1 MSLSK
6 KHYKKIAEL
15 IGKHTVKP
23 NLKTETNVNFIAY
36 GFVWDLAKYFIEDS
50 KKKPEGFRFKP
61 ETFYDAI
68 NKESINADFDAINKS
83 MIKINLDTIKENKIL
98 KSKVKTYEADIL
110 KGAYDKDNYVY
121 RDNCHC
127 VKCEQQRLEANRK
140 KLRSANDLKGTTKLF

>member
-1 MSLSK
+1 MGTEGGEIIMSLSK

-98 KSKVKTYEADIL
+98 KSKVKTYEADIN
-110 KGAYDKDNYVY
+110 KKYNIPI
-121 RDNCHC
+121 
-127 VKCEQQRLEANRK
+127 VKTDEAVNEIMDDMLSIENPK
-140 KLRSANDLKGTTKLF
+140 AIK

>member
-50 KKKPEGFRFKP
+50 KNKPEGFRFKP
-61 ETFYDAI
+61 HTFYEAI
-68 NKESINADFDAINKS
+68 NKESIQADFDAINKS
-83 MIKINLDTIKENKIL
+83 MIKINLNNVTESEGN
-98 KSKVKTYEADIL
+98 
-110 KGAYDKDNYVY
+110 
-121 RDNCHC
+121 
-127 VKCEQQRLEANRK
+127 
-140 KLRSANDLKGTTKLF
+140 

>member
-98 KSKVKTYEADIL
+98 KSKVKTYEADIEEVN
-110 KGAYDKDNYVY
+110 KEKYKAS
-121 RDNCHC
+121 
-127 VKCEQQRLEANRK
+127 
-140 KLRSANDLKGTTKLF
+140 LRSANDLKGTIKLF

>member
-15 IGKHTVKP
+15 IGKHTVKIE
-23 NLKTETNVNFIAY
+23 NKMCNFISY

-68 NKESINADFDAINKS
+68 RLEHSQ
-83 MIKINLDTIKENKIL
+83 KENFAII
-98 KSKVKTYEADIL
+98 KVDLNNVTESE
-110 KGAYDKDNYVY
+110 DK
-121 RDNCHC
+121 
-127 VKCEQQRLEANRK
+127 
-140 KLRSANDLKGTTKLF
+140 

>member
-50 KKKPEGFRFKP
+50 KKKTEGFRFKP

-98 KSKVKTYEADIL
+98 KSKVKTYEADIN
-110 KGAYDKDNYVY
+110 KKYNIPI
-121 RDNCHC
+121 
-127 VKCEQQRLEANRK
+127 VKTDEAVNEIMDDMLSIENPK
-140 KLRSANDLKGTTKLF
+140 AIK

>member
-36 GFVWDLAKYFIEDS
+36 GFVWELAEYFIEDS

-61 ETFYDAI
+61 HNFYDAI
-68 NKESINADFDAINKS
+68 RLEHSK
-83 MIKINLDTIKENKIL
+83 KENFAII
-98 KSKVKTYEADIL
+98 KVDLNNVTESE
-110 KGAYDKDNYVY
+110 DK
-121 RDNCHC
+121 
-127 VKCEQQRLEANRK
+127 
-140 KLRSANDLKGTTKLF
+140 